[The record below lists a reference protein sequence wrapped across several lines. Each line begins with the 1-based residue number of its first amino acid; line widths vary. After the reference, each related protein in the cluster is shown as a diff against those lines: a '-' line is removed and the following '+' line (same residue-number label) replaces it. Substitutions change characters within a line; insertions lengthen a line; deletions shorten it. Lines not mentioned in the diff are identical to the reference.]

1 MTKYAL
7 INEESI
13 VIDLLEVENIDS
25 LDGYVLPE
33 HQCALINITNT
44 ETPLVGQV
52 YNHELN
58 KFE

>member
-7 INEESI
+7 INEERI
-13 VIDLLEVENIDS
+13 VIDLLQVENIET
-25 LDGYVLPE
+25 LDGYILPE
-33 HQCALINITNT
+33 HQCALVNITNT
-44 ETPLVGQV
+44 EAPLLGQI

>member
-1 MTKYAL
+1 MRKYAL

-13 VIDLLEVENIDS
+13 VIDLLEVENIDT

-44 ETPLVGQV
+44 EAALLGQV
-52 YNHELN
+52 YNSETN
-58 KFE
+58 QFQ

>member
-1 MTKYAL
+1 MIKYAL
-7 INEESI
+7 IDEESK
-13 VIDLLEVENIDS
+13 VIDLLEVLDRDT

-44 ETPLVGQV
+44 ETPLIGQL
-52 YNHELN
+52 YNHLED

>member
-7 INEESI
+7 LNEEGI
-13 VIDLLEVENIDS
+13 VIDLLEVENIET

-33 HQCALINITNT
+33 HQCALININNIS
-44 ETPLVGQV
+44 TPSLGQI
-52 YNHELN
+52 YNFEIN

>member
-7 INEESI
+7 VNEEGI
-13 VIDLLEVENIDS
+13 VRDLLEVEDIHT

-33 HQCALINITNT
+33 YQCALINITNT
-44 ETPLVGQV
+44 SAPLLGQV
-52 YNHELN
+52 YNFETN

>member
-7 INEESI
+7 INEKNI
-13 VIDLLEVENIDS
+13 VIDLLEVENIDT

-33 HQCALINITNT
+33 HECALIYINDMEIVKLGEVWNPYT
-44 ETPLVGQV
+44 
-52 YNHELN
+52 N

>member
-7 INEESI
+7 INEERI
-13 VIDLLEVENIDS
+13 VIDLLQVENIET

-33 HQCALINITNT
+33 HQCALVNITNT
-44 ETPLVGQV
+44 EAPLLGQI